1 MDWRSV
7 CPISSA
13 LDVLGDKWSLLIIR
27 DLIVHGPR
35 TYSELLKSPEHI
47 STNILAA
54 RLDLLVGLKLIQ
66 RVNPQASQRNN
77 AFQLTESGA
86 ELRPILIA
94 LGGWAQVHLKRI
106 GHSTASTE
114 VSHLKPL
121 SPAPFFTLSALT
133 ELLPRSPD
141 PIVNQKSALCGPIP
155 NLKIHRHKPAQG
167 ESKTLTQLY
176 QFTL

>member
-1 MDWRSV
+1 MKGDSDIDWRSV

-54 RLDLLVGLKLIQ
+54 RLDLLVSFKLIQ
-66 RVNPQASQRNN
+66 RVNLQASQRNN
-77 AFQLTESGA
+77 AFQLTKSGS

-94 LGGWAQVHLKRI
+94 LGGWAKIHLKHFHADI
-106 GHSTASTE
+106 SGIDTLNHS
-114 VSHLKPL
+114 K
-121 SPAPFFTLSALT
+121 
-133 ELLPRSPD
+133 
-141 PIVNQKSALCGPIP
+141 K
-155 NLKIHRHKPAQG
+155 
-167 ESKTLTQLY
+167 
-176 QFTL
+176 